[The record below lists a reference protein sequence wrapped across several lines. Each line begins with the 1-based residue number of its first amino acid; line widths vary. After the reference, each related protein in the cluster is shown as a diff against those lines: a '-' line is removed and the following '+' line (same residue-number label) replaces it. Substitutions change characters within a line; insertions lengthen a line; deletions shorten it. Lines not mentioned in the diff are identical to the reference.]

1 VTYDFGTPGT
11 TRVSFEDVLGGGD
24 MDYDDYIFTFRS
36 VTAIPEPETNV
47 LMLAGLM
54 AVAWLS
60 RRRKRAQL

>member
-11 TRVSFEDVLGGGD
+11 TLVSFEDILGGGD
-24 MDYDDYIFTFRS
+24 QDYNDYVFTFRS
-36 VTAIPEPETNV
+36 VTAVPEPETNV

-60 RRRKRAQL
+60 RRRKRTRF